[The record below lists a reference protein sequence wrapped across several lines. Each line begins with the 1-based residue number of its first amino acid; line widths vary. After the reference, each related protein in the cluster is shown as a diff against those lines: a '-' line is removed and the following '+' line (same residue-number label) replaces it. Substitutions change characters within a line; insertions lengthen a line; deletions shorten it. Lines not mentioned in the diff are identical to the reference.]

1 MRESGMSAHQDS
13 APGAGTALQRR
24 LPWIL
29 AGLSTLGPFAIDTY
43 LPSFGAIARDLQASE
58 WQVQQSLT
66 AYMAP
71 FALMALWHGAV
82 SDTLGRRRVVLFGLM
97 VFALASIGAAL
108 ASSIHELW
116 LWRAVQGAVGGTGMT
131 VGRAVVRDVAD
142 GPMAQRMMSQVT
154 MMFAVAPAL
163 APVIGGWLEMH
174 WGWRSIF
181 WFLAVVATLI
191 ALACWRLL
199 PETLPVDRRPPFDAG
214 SLLRAYRG
222 LFTHGGFLRLACIL
236 GLNFA
241 GFFVY
246 VLAAP
251 VYLPR
256 VLELQTTAF
265 AWLFVPAVAGTM
277 LGAFLSSRL
286 AGRVSRRQC
295 VLVGYGLMAAAVLAH
310 LALALLMTPIR
321 VPWATAPLM
330 LYNTGLALAMAPLQ
344 LMLLDYFDTRRG
356 MASSGMAFMQS
367 AGNAAVAALIAPLLW
382 HSALSMALGA
392 LVSLTLAAAL
402 FAWHLRV
409 QSAVLPLVSSPRS

>member
-1 MRESGMSAHQDS
+1 MTAHLDS
-13 APGAGTALQRR
+13 APGEGTALQRR

-43 LPSFGAIARDLQASE
+43 LPSFGAIARDLQATE

-82 SDTLGRRRVVLFGLM
+82 SDTLGRRRVVLFGLL
-97 VFALASIGAAL
+97 VFALASVGAAM

-116 LWRAVQGAVGGTGMT
+116 FWRALQGAVGGTGMT

-154 MMFAVAPAL
+154 MMFAVAPAI
-163 APVIGGWLEMH
+163 APVIGGWLEVQ

-181 WFLAVVATLI
+181 WFLAAVSALI

-199 PETLPVDRRPPFDAG
+199 PETLPPDRRPPLEVRA
-214 SLLRAYRG
+214 LLHAYRG

-251 VYLPR
+251 VYLPQ
-256 VLELQTTAF
+256 VLGLESTAF

-286 AGRVSRRQC
+286 AGRVSRRDC
-295 VLVGYGLMAAAVLAH
+295 VIIGYGLMASAMMAH
-310 LALALLMTPIR
+310 LALALLMSPIR
-321 VPWATAPLM
+321 VPWATAPLL

-344 LMLLDYFDTRRG
+344 LMLLDQFDTRRG

-367 AGNAAVAALIAPLLW
+367 AGNALVAALIAPLLW

-392 LVSLTLAAAL
+392 LVSLSLAAAL
-402 FAWHLRV
+402 FSWHLRL
-409 QSAVLPLVSSPRS
+409 QASAPPPVPHPRS

>member
-1 MRESGMSAHQDS
+1 MRESGMSAHLDS
-13 APGAGTALQRR
+13 APGAGTPLQRR

-43 LPSFGAIARDLQASE
+43 LPSFGAIAADLKASE

-82 SDTLGRRRVVLFGLM
+82 SDTLGRRRVVLFGLFI
-97 VFALASIGAAL
+97 FALASIGAAM

-116 LWRAVQGAVGGTGMT
+116 FWRAVQGAVGGTGMT

-154 MMFAVAPAL
+154 MMFAVAPAI
-163 APVIGGWLEMH
+163 APIIGGWLEVH
-174 WGWRSIF
+174 YGWRTIF
-181 WFLAVVATLI
+181 WFLASVAVLI
-191 ALACWRLL
+191 GAACWRWL
-199 PETLPVDRRPPFDAG
+199 PETLPRERRQPLQAA
-214 SLLRAYRG
+214 SLLRAYKG
-222 LFTHGGFLRLACIL
+222 LFMHGGFLRLACIL

-241 GFFVY
+241 GFFIY

-251 VYLPR
+251 VFVPR
-256 VLELQTTAF
+256 VLGLQTTEF

-286 AGRVSRRQC
+286 AGRVSRRSC
-295 VLVGYGLMAAAVLAH
+295 VLIGYGLMFSAVLGHIAM
-310 LALALLMTPIR
+310 ALLLDPLR
-321 VPWATAPLM
+321 VPWATTPLII
-330 LYNTGLALAMAPLQ
+330 YNTGLALAMAPLQ
-344 LMLLDYFDTRRG
+344 LMLLDQFDTRRG

-367 AGNAAVAALIAPLLW
+367 AGNAAVAALVAPLLW
-382 HSALSMALGA
+382 HAALTMALGA
-392 LVSLTLAAAL
+392 LVSLCLAAAL
-402 FAWHLRV
+402 FSWHLRR
-409 QSAVLPLVSSPRS
+409 SSPR

>member
-1 MRESGMSAHQDS
+1 MRESGMTAHLDS
-13 APGAGTALQRR
+13 APGPGTALQRR

-43 LPSFGAIARDLQASE
+43 LPSFGAIARDLQATE

-82 SDTLGRRRVVLFGLM
+82 SDTLGRRRVVLFGLL
-97 VFALASIGAAL
+97 VFALASMGAAL
-108 ASSIHELW
+108 ASSIEELW
-116 LWRAVQGAVGGTGMT
+116 MWRAVQGAVGGTGMT

-154 MMFAVAPAL
+154 MMFAVAPAI
-163 APVIGGWLEMH
+163 APVIGGWLEWH
-174 WGWRSIF
+174 WGWRSVF
-181 WFLAVVATLI
+181 WFLAAVAAVI
-191 ALACWRLL
+191 ALACWHFL
-199 PETLPVDRRPPFDAG
+199 PETLPPERRPALQAG
-214 SLLRAYRG
+214 TLLRAYRN
-222 LFTHGGFLRLACIL
+222 LFTHGGFLRLACTL

-251 VYLPR
+251 VFLPQ
-256 VLELQTTAF
+256 VLGLQSTAF
-265 AWLFVPAVAGTM
+265 AWLFIPAVAGTM
-277 LGAFLSSRL
+277 FGAFLSSRL
-286 AGRVSRRQC
+286 AGRISRRRC
-295 VLVGYGLMAAAVLAH
+295 VIIGYALMAVAVLAH
-310 LALALLMTPIR
+310 LALALFMTPIR

-344 LMLLDYFDTRRG
+344 LMLLDQFDTRRG

-392 LVSLTLAAAL
+392 LASLSLAALL
-402 FAWHLRV
+402 FSWHLRL
-409 QSAVLPLVSSPRS
+409 QPTALAPVSPPRS